1 MPEVA
6 YLSASGEIKIPLKV
20 RTKLGLKAGQK
31 FDVQIKGQDIKLV
44 QLDLPS
50 AEQIKE
56 FVAWRNK
63 NEEPDQVVIPGTKT
77 NGAAKTTVRS
87 AAPKRKKATAR

>member
-50 AEQIKE
+50 TEQIKE
-56 FVAWRNK
+56 FVAWRKK
-63 NEEPDQVVIPGTKT
+63 NEEPDEMVIPGTKS
-77 NGAAKTTVRS
+77 NGAAKK
-87 AAPKRKKATAR
+87 AAPSPPAKRKKATAR